1 MDSILDKTEEKMQK
15 AIDYLCEE
23 LAGIRA
29 GRANPAILNKVTVEY
44 YGVQTPL
51 NQIGAISV
59 PEARQILITPWDRSL
74 LGAITKAIQVA
85 ELGVNPINDGNGV
98 RLTFPELN
106 EERRKQIVKEVR
118 ALGEEAKIAIRNV
131 RRDGIDDAKKLK
143 NSGEMTEDEL
153 KGAEEKV
160 QKITEIMAR
169 FIEMKDRDGKAVLVN
184 LGRVDMVTFDEEN
197 GTATLLTPEGLLTF
211 RIGRE
216 EFRK

>member
-1 MDSILDKTEEKMQK
+1 M
-15 AIDYLCEE
+15 
-23 LAGIRA
+23 
-29 GRANPAILNKVTVEY
+29 
-44 YGVQTPL
+44 VQTPL

-118 ALGEEAKIAIRNV
+118 SLGEEAKIAVRNT
-131 RRDGIDDAKKLK
+131 RRDGIDEAKKLK

-153 KGAEEKV
+153 KVAEEKI
-160 QKITEIMAR
+160 QKITDKYTDKIDAV
-169 FIEMKDRDGKAVLVN
+169 IEEKEKEVMEV
-184 LGRVDMVTFDEEN
+184 
-197 GTATLLTPEGLLTF
+197 
-211 RIGRE
+211 
-216 EFRK
+216 

>member
-1 MDSILDKTEEKMQK
+1 MEYEQLEEKMQK

-85 ELGVNPINDGNGV
+85 ELGVNPINDGNGI

-106 EERRKQIVKEVR
+106 EERRKQLVKDVR

-131 RRDGIDDAKKLK
+131 RRDGIDEAKKLK

-160 QKITEIMAR
+160 QKITDKY
-169 FIEMKDRDGKAVLVN
+169 IENVEKII
-184 LGRVDMVTFDEEN
+184 DEKEK
-197 GTATLLTPEGLLTF
+197 EVM
-211 RIGRE
+211 E
-216 EFRK
+216 V